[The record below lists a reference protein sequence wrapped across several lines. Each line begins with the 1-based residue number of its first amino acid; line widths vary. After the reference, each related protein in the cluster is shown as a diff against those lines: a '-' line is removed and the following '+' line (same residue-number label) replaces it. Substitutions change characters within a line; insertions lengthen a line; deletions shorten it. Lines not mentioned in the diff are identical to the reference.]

1 MLSVCD
7 KFAGALDKFEGYRHD
22 PEIDYK
28 SSISDRGAMA
38 YEYPSAAGTVRL
50 IKVSGRWLLHFAG
63 RHSGRW
69 ATPDVAAKA
78 VARHRSG
85 HAAWDRRQAEA
96 PEDLLDWRP
105 LGDSL

>member
-1 MLSVCD
+1 
-7 KFAGALDKFEGYRHD
+7 
-22 PEIDYK
+22 
-28 SSISDRGAMA
+28 MA

-50 IKVSGRWLLHFAG
+50 IKVGGRWLLHFAG
-63 RHSGRW
+63 RDSGRW
-69 ATPDVAAKA
+69 TTPDVAAKA
-78 VARHRSG
+78 VAEHRSG